1 MSSNLSLSRSF
12 STLGSPHLAWLET
25 LQFAR
30 DSGLDAVE
38 IRCLAGEVVE
48 PAKFDQLLPAPA
60 QARQDL
66 ETAGLA
72 LAMMGT
78 SVKLLQRT
86 ENELQHLTAFARIA
100 DQLGCPWLR
109 IFDGGTIGETP
120 SAETLAHA
128 GKFLENWA
136 KIRSQHGFHCDLAV
150 ETHDAMAKLSASRD
164 MLAALPHFN
173 VLWDTHHTWRNG
185 ENLAEYYQLVQDRT
199 VHFHVKDSVDR
210 PSKRKPYTYV
220 EPGTGE
226 FPWSSLGTL
235 IAAHSS
241 AARISFEWE
250 KHWNPELP
258 AIEEVMPAFLRM
270 TENWR

>member
-1 MSSNLSLSRSF
+1 MASSPSLSRSF
-12 STLGSPHLAWLET
+12 STLGSPHLAWRDT

-30 DSGLDAVE
+30 KSGLDALE

-48 PAKFDQLLPAPA
+48 PVKFAQLLPAPE
-60 QARQDL
+60 QARRDL
-66 ETAGLA
+66 EVAGLA
-72 LAMMGT
+72 LAMLGT

-86 ENELQHLTAFARIA
+86 EYELENLSSFARLA
-100 DQLGCPWLR
+100 DQLGSPWLR
-109 IFDGGTIGETP
+109 IFDGGTIGESP
-120 SAETLAHA
+120 SAETLAHTR
-128 GKFLENWA
+128 KFLQDWA
-136 KIRSQHGFHCDLAV
+136 KIRSEHGFRCDLAV

-185 ENLAEYYQLVQDRT
+185 VDLAEYYQLVRDRT
-199 VHFHVKDSVDR
+199 VHFHVKDSIDR
-210 PSKRKPYTYV
+210 PSKRKPFTYV

-226 FPWSSLGTL
+226 FPWSSLGNL
-235 IAAHSS
+235 IADRSP

-258 AIEEVMPAFLRM
+258 AIEEVMPSFLRM
-270 TENWR
+270 TDSWR